1 MKKPIHFSIFRT
13 IYHFINNTMNAKGT
27 LILVGLAA
35 VIILGLMFGLPVYS
49 VWQQEM
55 SGKARLAEA
64 THSRQILVEQ
74 ARAEKEAAVLQADAI
89 KIMGEA
95 AQKYPEYRKQEFIG
109 AFGEALKAGTISQI
123 IYVPTEASIPIVEAS
138 RTIPGIE

>member
-1 MKKPIHFSIFRT
+1 MRN
-13 IYHFINNTMNAKGT
+13 INTYYMNVKG
-27 LILVGLAA
+27 ILVIVVVAIA
-35 VIILGLMFGLPVYS
+35 IILGLMFGLPQYT

-55 SGKARLAEA
+55 AGKARLAEA
-64 THSRQILVEQ
+64 TQSRQILIEQ

-109 AFGEALKAGTISQI
+109 AFGEALKAGKISQI
-123 IYVPTEASIPIVEAS
+123 IYVPTEANIPIMEAGK
-138 RTIPGIE
+138 RPLFE

>member
-1 MKKPIHFSIFRT
+1 MKPQLVIVFV
-13 IYHFINNTMNAKGT
+13 
-27 LILVGLAA
+27 LIVVGLIA
-35 VIILGLMFGLPVYS
+35 GLMFGLPRYS

-55 SGKARLAEA
+55 AGKARLAEA
-64 THSRQILVEQ
+64 TQSRQILIEQ
-74 ARAEKEAAVLQADAI
+74 ARAEKEAAVLQAEAI

-123 IYVPTEASIPIVEAS
+123 IYVPTEANIPILEAGK
-138 RTIPGIE
+138 RVAAAAE

>member
-1 MKKPIHFSIFRT
+1 MKIQ
-13 IYHFINNTMNAKGT
+13 G
-27 LILVGLAA
+27 LVLLAVVAIA
-35 VIILGLMFGLPVYS
+35 VSVGLMFGLPRYS

-55 SGKARLAEA
+55 AGKARLAEA
-64 THSRQILVEQ
+64 TQSRQILIEQ
-74 ARAEKEAAVLQADAI
+74 ARAEKEAAVLQAEAI

-123 IYVPTEASIPIVEAS
+123 IYVPTEANIPLLEAGKRS
-138 RTIPGIE
+138 NVTE

>member
-1 MKKPIHFSIFRT
+1 MKPSSI
-13 IYHFINNTMNAKGT
+13 I
-27 LILVGLAA
+27 ILSA
-35 VIILGLMFGLPVYS
+35 VVIALILGLMFGLPQYS

-55 SGKARLAEA
+55 AGKARLAEA
-64 THSRQILVEQ
+64 TQSRQILIEQ
-74 ARAEKEAAVLQADAI
+74 ARAEKEAAILQAEAI

-123 IYVPTEASIPIVEAS
+123 IYVPTEANIPILEAGKQ
-138 RTIPGIE
+138 TVLPAN